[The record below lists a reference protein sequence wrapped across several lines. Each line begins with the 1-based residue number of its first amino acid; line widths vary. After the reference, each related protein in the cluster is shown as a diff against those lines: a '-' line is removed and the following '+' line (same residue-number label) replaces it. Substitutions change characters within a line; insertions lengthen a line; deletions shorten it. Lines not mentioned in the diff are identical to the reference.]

1 MSDVM
6 RGSASCPAE
15 EELAAYLSGVSSTA
29 RQLAIDAHLA
39 ACDACLRAVMAAARR
54 TSFDREILLPVPEP
68 VLVRAAAAATQA
80 PTTQP
85 ASGERSGQERRP
97 VLRSPLP
104 PARWWLSAALAA
116 SLAWVAVQTGWLQ
129 NVPEIAHRQ
138 TRAVRTEE
146 EVKISARRAEVLA
159 APHPRAAV
167 VATLARGDTV
177 RVGEQ
182 DRDWY
187 RVTLPDGREG
197 WIAMEALR

>member
-1 MSDVM
+1 MTEVM
-6 RGSASCPAE
+6 RKSASCPPE
-15 EELAAYLSGVSSTA
+15 EELAAYLSGVSSAA
-29 RQLAIDAHLA
+29 RQLAIDEHLA
-39 ACDACLRAVMAAARR
+39 ACDACLYAVMAAARR
-54 TSFDREILLPVPEP
+54 ASFDREILLPVPEP
-68 VLVRAAAAATQA
+68 VLARAAGATQA
-80 PTTQP
+80 PATQP
-85 ASGERSGQERRP
+85 ASGERSGQKRQP

-104 PARWWLSAALAA
+104 RARWWLSAALAA

-129 NVPEIAHRQ
+129 NIPEIAYRQ